1 MDFIRLVAR
10 ITSGHRRTF
19 VLAVS
24 GAATYA
30 ICTVLSAAGVRHVID
45 TAISPRFEEGSV
57 GSGAVF
63 SAMLILV
70 GIGFVRAAGVVI
82 RRSFA
87 GVTEWRA
94 AGTFATQVVERI
106 CSQPVWWLRSHPTG
120 EVVSRL
126 TVDAEA
132 AVSMLAPLP
141 FASSVIVLMLF
152 ATIAMLMTDVFLGL
166 IGLLVLPLL
175 LFVNLGYQ
183 RRVDSFFST
192 AQEHLGDLSSAVHES
207 FEGVT
212 VVKAFGAEEREARRL
227 SGVAERL
234 RDARVETVRLR
245 SRFESLLDLIPSLAV
260 VILLFVGAWRVGR
273 GEMTVGEVSGFVYLF
288 SLLTFPLRIIGY
300 ALSELPH
307 SKAGLT
313 HIDGFIGGGSTKGTA
328 IALDPGIGV
337 EVHDFSVTFD
347 GQPAPVL
354 VIPALSVAR
363 GSAIAIV
370 GETGSG
376 KSTLVGALAGV
387 LPFEGRVVVGAG
399 GVAPV
404 FQETFLFARTIRENV
419 LFGSDRDDEAV
430 REALR
435 ISDALDFVD
444 ELAEGLE
451 TVVGERGVGLSGG
464 QRQRLALAR
473 ALVSGRGVLVLD
485 DTTSALDPETEARV
499 VQNLMRGIHDRTLV
513 LVASR
518 PSTVAMVGRVVF
530 MADGKIIEQGTHDE
544 LLDRCP
550 RYAALME
557 SYESDRHAD

>member
-1 MDFIRLVAR
+1 M
-10 ITSGHRRTF
+10 
-19 VLAVS
+19 
-24 GAATYA
+24 
-30 ICTVLSAAGVRHVID
+30 
-45 TAISPRFEEGSV
+45 
-57 GSGAVF
+57 
-63 SAMLILV
+63 
-70 GIGFVRAAGVVI
+70 
-82 RRSFA
+82 
-87 GVTEWRA
+87 
-94 AGTFATQVVERI
+94 
-106 CSQPVWWLRSHPTG
+106 
-120 EVVSRL
+120 
-126 TVDAEA
+126 
-132 AVSMLAPLP
+132 
-141 FASSVIVLMLF
+141 
-152 ATIAMLMTDVFLGL
+152 
-166 IGLLVLPLL
+166 
-175 LFVNLGYQ
+175 
-183 RRVDSFFST
+183 
-192 AQEHLGDLSSAVHES
+192 
-207 FEGVT
+207 
-212 VVKAFGAEEREARRL
+212 
-227 SGVAERL
+227 
-234 RDARVETVRLR
+234 
-245 SRFESLLDLIPSLAV
+245 
-260 VILLFVGAWRVGR
+260 
-273 GEMTVGEVSGFVYLF
+273 
-288 SLLTFPLRIIGY
+288 
-300 ALSELPH
+300 
-307 SKAGLT
+307 
-313 HIDGFIGGGSTKGTA
+313 
-328 IALDPGIGV
+328 
-337 EVHDFSVTFD
+337 HDFSVTFD

-430 REALR
+430 TEALR

-444 ELAEGLE
+444 ELAEGLD

-473 ALVSGRGVLVLD
+473 ALVSGRDVLVLD